1 MNIHH
6 LELFY
11 YVAKHGGIMEAVR
24 RIPYG
29 IQQPAVSG
37 QIIQLEDNL
46 GVKLFQRRPFSLS
59 PEGHQLFDSI
69 RPFFD
74 NIEGICDQ
82 IRDGTSELIRLGAPT
97 LALDRYFPDII
108 RSLRESLPGVKLAL
122 REGHHHHIQQMLE
135 NGHIDLA
142 ITPIEGSLP
151 QGFETVSLMKIDVC
165 LLVSKNSQIQSADHF
180 WEQDRIAE
188 PLISLPSTELVTKRF
203 QSFLEGNSLS
213 WPSLI
218 ELSSLDLIESYV
230 ASGIGVG
237 LGVQNL
243 SAEPSRD
250 ICRLPLEGIETIT
263 VGALWRKNLS
273 RAGRHILDLCQ
284 EKASDLRKLQTN

>member
-46 GVKLFQRRPFSLS
+46 GVKLFQRRPFALS
-59 PEGHQLFDSI
+59 PQGHRLFDSI

-74 NIEGICDQ
+74 DIEGICDQ

-97 LALDRYFPDII
+97 MVLDRYFPDII
-108 RSLRESLPGVKLAL
+108 RSLRKSLPGVKLAL

-135 NGHIDLA
+135 SGQIDLG

-151 QGFETVSLMKIDVC
+151 QNFETVSLMEKAFE
-165 LLVSKNSQIQSADHF
+165 SWKTYSSAMP
-180 WEQDRIAE
+180 R
-188 PLISLPSTELVTKRF
+188 
-203 QSFLEGNSLS
+203 EGRR
-213 WPSLI
+213 PQEATI
-218 ELSSLDLIESYV
+218 ELKMEAFEEPHGTQSS
-230 ASGIGVG
+230 
-237 LGVQNL
+237 
-243 SAEPSRD
+243 
-250 ICRLPLEGIETIT
+250 
-263 VGALWRKNLS
+263 
-273 RAGRHILDLCQ
+273 
-284 EKASDLRKLQTN
+284 